1 MDDANSS
8 LEADLFAALA
18 AADPRPETSSQNHTA
33 KGIEPSQNQT
43 AQLSDPAA
51 QDAPPAAAQD
61 HAAVAHGGLPTT
73 QNYLSL
79 TQDYL
84 LGLQDLQPAPQD
96 HALIT
101 QDAQDLATAQ
111 DTPAA
116 YDTPVTQAPVYVPL
130 PAPQEPA
137 RAPSPK
143 RSRSPEL
150 PDESSAKRLKTE
162 QIDGGGG
169 HGTMSADLAAM
180 LSDALASFDAH
191 PQPGP
196 ANMDTDLN
204 GAHETTEPPAP
215 APDSALAALDAT
227 STEKVTRIM
236 KVATN
241 STYVMRSMSL
251 PVLGNV
257 AVQILLRLSLQSRA
271 EIESLLA
278 DPESEFRKAYDILKN
293 MFGLA
298 RKMFSDYPLLFPD
311 ELDIGDSEDR
321 ETIRMSNLATAAA
334 GLLVDMDLTLE
345 EVHDSV
351 LSIFIPEDGEYR
363 ENLTDFFVNLKTRVF
378 LDATGAVDEAPN
390 MPGLLD
396 KLFPSNFDELLKQR
410 SGDQILNGDEE
421 RLVDLVRSQRDLVFG
436 AMDDESAKLFLESQF
451 SSEKLAESLSIF
463 LRDHVPIVV
472 EYAERYGVNIPLSDE
487 GAGASQISVENHDQ
501 IEHDNL
507 AALIQSVSQ
516 DFTHEHV
523 AEDMHTSTHHEQHD
537 HDSTEDMENYNLRA
551 LLEHSLS
558 SHGIE
563 PISDSN
569 NTGAH
574 ETTEG
579 FDAKDLAS
587 LISEKLNDNLEACHG
602 LPDVSA
608 LNYSTNDRENSHD
621 INPQYLA
628 QLNAANSSPY
638 QPFAQSPAVPHVEA
652 TSDRLPPN
660 QSSPTSVLY
669 ERARQAAVAKSS
681 NTARREGLHST
692 RRPWTPEEE
701 KALMAGLDTVKGPHW
716 SQILSLFGQ
725 AGTISDILKDRT
737 QVQLKDKARNLK
749 LFFLKTNS
757 EMPYYLQSVTGEL
770 KTRAPSQAARKEAEE
785 KARMNLEDDQKRIQ
799 GIMTLAG
806 GLHSNHRPVMSS
818 PLAAS
823 SPNRGSPMSQALQGG
838 SPSTGANS
846 AQAPGTTAS
855 TFPHLQNS
863 PLVKTEPAEHH
874 STQQVNKLPQI
885 QPAPAPPQQTPI
897 AFKPQPPIQQQP
909 QKQLQPQHQHQQQHP
924 TQLEHQR
931 QQQQQQQRQQ
941 QQQLHQQQQYQQT
954 PQQQQQQA
962 QPHQNN
968 SPPSFPTQP
977 QSQAHNLGLPQ
988 ASPDMGEN
996 HNQTYGLPPLPPNPH
1011 STPDQVQDTKLFETL
1026 QAAIAASVNDNHV
1039 PVAAMSEASVN

>member
-1 MDDANSS
+1 M
-8 LEADLFAALA
+8 
-18 AADPRPETSSQNHTA
+18 
-33 KGIEPSQNQT
+33 GIEPSQNQT

-61 HAAVAHGGLPTT
+61 HVAVAHDGLPTT
-73 QNYLSL
+73 QNYHSL

-116 YDTPVTQAPVYVPL
+116 YDTPVTQAPVHVPL

-143 RSRSPEL
+143 RSRSPEP

-162 QIDGGGG
+162 QVDGGGG

-196 ANMDTDLN
+196 SDMATDLN
-204 GAHETTEPPAP
+204 GALETTEPPVPAPAPAPAP
-215 APDSALAALDAT
+215 APDSALAALDAP

-311 ELDIGDSEDR
+311 ELDISDSEDR

-334 GLLVDMDLTLE
+334 GLLVDKDLTLE

-363 ENLTDFFVNLKTRVF
+363 DNLTDFFVNLKTRVF
-378 LDATGAVDEAPN
+378 LDAAGAVDEAPN
-390 MPGLLD
+390 MPELLE
-396 KLFPSNFDELLKQR
+396 KLFPSKFDELLKQR
-410 SGDQILNGDEE
+410 SGDQTLNGDEE

-436 AMDDESAKLFLESQF
+436 AIDDESAKRLQF

-463 LRDHVPIVV
+463 LRDHVPTVV

-487 GAGASQISVENHDQ
+487 GAGTSQVSVENHDQ

-523 AEDMHTSTHHEQHD
+523 AEDMHTSTHHEEQHD

-563 PISDSN
+563 PISDPSD

-587 LISEKLNDNLEACHG
+587 LISEKLNGNLEACHG

-608 LNYSTNDRENSHD
+608 LKYSTNDQENSQD
-621 INPQYLA
+621 IHPQYLA

-638 QPFAQSPAVPHVEA
+638 QPFAQSPAVPHIEA

-701 KALMAGLDTVKGPHW
+701 KALMAGLDMVKGPHW

-785 KARMNLEDDQKRIQ
+785 KARMNLEDEQKRIQ

-806 GLHSNHRPVMSS
+806 GLHSSHRPVMSS

-838 SPSTGANS
+838 SPSTGTNS

-863 PLVKTEPAEHH
+863 PLVKTEPTEHH
-874 STQQVNKLPQI
+874 STLQVNKLPQI
-885 QPAPAPPQQTPI
+885 QPAPAPPQPTPI
-897 AFKPQPPIQQQP
+897 ALKPQPPIQQQP
-909 QKQLQPQHQHQQQHP
+909 QKQLQPQHQQQHP

-931 QQQQQQQRQQ
+931 QQQQQ
-941 QQQLHQQQQYQQT
+941 
-954 PQQQQQQA
+954 P

-977 QSQAHNLGLPQ
+977 QSQAHNFGLPQ

-996 HNQTYGLPPLPPNPH
+996 HNQTYGLPPLPPNHH
-1011 STPDQVQDTKLFETL
+1011 STPDQVQDTNLFETL